1 MPTSTQKAINSLQQN
16 DGRYEEFLR
25 GVELVSVGLRGCS
38 AHLDRA
44 GLSRLWSSEK
54 RPPRT
59 FSDTYRL
66 TEVGSGFFEA
76 AGLFVVKVQ
85 ESLSVAPVLSVE
97 CEFEAHLHG
106 VEPISKAFVERFVKS
121 EFRLILVPYARQFV
135 SSITAGMSIPPLIIP
150 LSTKSATTGSKS
162 VPSAAKKSKSKA
174 KVR

>member
-1 MPTSTQKAINSLQQN
+1 MPTSPQKAINSLQQS
-16 DGRYEEFLR
+16 DDRYEEFLR
-25 GVELVSVGLRGCS
+25 GVELVSVGLRDCS

-59 FSDTYRL
+59 FSDTYHV
-66 TEVGSGFFEA
+66 TELGSNFFEA

-85 ESLSVAPVLSVE
+85 ESPSADPVLSVE

-106 VEPISKAFVERFVKS
+106 VEPISKAFVDRFVKS

-150 LSTKSATTGSKS
+150 LSTKSATDSKS
-162 VPSAAKKSKSKA
+162 TTSIAKTSKR